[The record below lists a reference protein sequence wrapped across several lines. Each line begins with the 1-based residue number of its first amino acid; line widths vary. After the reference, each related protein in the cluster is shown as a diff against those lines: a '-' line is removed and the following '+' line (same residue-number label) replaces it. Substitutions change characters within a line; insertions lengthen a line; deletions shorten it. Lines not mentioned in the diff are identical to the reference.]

1 MTEVVLAFG
10 TNLGNRL
17 DNLGEALRRVGESGI
32 AITDTSWV
40 WETPP
45 VPADQ
50 PPFLNAVATAT
61 TALSPRHL
69 LERIK
74 AVERDMG
81 RTPTWRWGPRI
92 IDIDILFFGND
103 TVREPDLTIPHPAIA
118 DRAFVLAP
126 LAEVCPGPLPVLGH
140 PAAELLGR
148 LDTSGLRRLQALSPP

>member
-1 MTEVVLAFG
+1 MTDVVLAFG

-17 DNLGEALRRVGESGI
+17 DNLGEALRRVGTSGI
-32 AITDTSWV
+32 AITGTSWV

-61 TALSPRHL
+61 TSLSPRQL

-118 DRAFVLAP
+118 GRAFVLAP
-126 LAEVCPGPLPVLGH
+126 LAEVCPGPLPVLGQ
-140 PAAELLGR
+140 PATELLGR
-148 LDTSGLRRLQALSPP
+148 LDTSGLRRLQALSPS